1 MDTELRGS
9 GKDAFDIIFTDRSDC
24 ENADYLDWSWRLTN
38 AIDAETPLVGQI
50 SGREN
55 GCGLG

>member
-9 GKDAFDIIFTDRSDC
+9 EEDDLDIIFTDRSDC

-50 SGREN
+50 SGRGN
-55 GCGLG
+55 GGGLG